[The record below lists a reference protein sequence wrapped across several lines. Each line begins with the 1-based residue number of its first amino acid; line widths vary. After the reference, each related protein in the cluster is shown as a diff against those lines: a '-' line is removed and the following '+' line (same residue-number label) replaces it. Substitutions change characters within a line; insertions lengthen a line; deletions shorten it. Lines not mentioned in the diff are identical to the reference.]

1 MRTSTP
7 AVVVLGLI
15 LGACDIG
22 LGTDVIEGNGN
33 VVTETRS
40 VTGVRG
46 IALETIG
53 TVTVVMEG
61 ADSLELTGESNLLD
75 RIITE
80 MDGTTLRIRSETG
93 ISLRATEPLT
103 IRVGVEA
110 LSSLVLASSGTL
122 RADSLLVDGLAIVNS
137 GSGSVDLGA
146 VRAGGVATVV
156 SGSGGV
162 AIDALT
168 AADIQ
173 TTVSGSG
180 PFSAAGVA
188 ANHTLVVSGAGALQ
202 APGLA
207 TSRVDAVISGSG
219 SAVVRV
225 STWLGVVISGSGSL
239 GYYGSPV
246 LSQTI
251 TGSGSVQRLGD

>member
-1 MRTSTP
+1 MRKSLL
-7 AVVVLGLI
+7 AVVVLTLI
-15 LGACDIG
+15 TAGCDIG

-33 VVTETRS
+33 VVTETRA

-53 TVTVVMEG
+53 AVTVVLEG

-80 MDGTTLRIRSETG
+80 LDGTTLRIRTEDG

-110 LSSLVLASSGTL
+110 LDHLVLASSGTIQ
-122 RADSLLVDGLAIVNS
+122 ADSLLVDGLSVVNS
-137 GSGSVDLGA
+137 GSGSVALGD
-146 VRAGGVATVV
+146 VTAGGVSTVV

-162 AIDALT
+162 AITDLT

-180 PFSAAGVA
+180 PFSAAGTA
-188 ANHTLVVSGAGALQ
+188 TNHNLVVSGAGALQ

-207 TSRVDAVISGSG
+207 TNRVDAVVSGSG

-225 STWLGVVISGSGSL
+225 SVFLGVVISGSGSL
-239 GYYGSPV
+239 SYYGSPTV
-246 LSQTI
+246 SQTI